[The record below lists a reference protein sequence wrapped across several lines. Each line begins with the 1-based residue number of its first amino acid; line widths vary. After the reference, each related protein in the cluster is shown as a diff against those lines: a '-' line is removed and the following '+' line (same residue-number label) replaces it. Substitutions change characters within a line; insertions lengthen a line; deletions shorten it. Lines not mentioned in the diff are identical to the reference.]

1 MEQTL
6 YKNYQRITIQESPG
20 KVSAGRLP
28 RSKDA
33 VLLGDLC
40 DTCKVLKISEVC
52 LMSGYTVGRVF
63 FPKTSVVIVILF
75 WLKWARYLAV
85 AGLNLLAQLSDR
97 RSPFGV

>member
-40 DTCKVLKISEVC
+40 DTCKVLKNSEVC
-52 LMSGYTVGRVF
+52 LMSAF
-63 FPKTSVVIVILF
+63 DMTSLKNPLDKGILLCVAVVESKIKL
-75 WLKWARYLAV
+75 
-85 AGLNLLAQLSDR
+85 
-97 RSPFGV
+97 

>member
-40 DTCKVLKISEVC
+40 DTCKVLKILEVF
-52 LMSGYTVGRVF
+52 LMSGYDQSKRSFGQRDLALYGSGEVKNKALIF
-63 FPKTSVVIVILF
+63 KALFKQILF
-75 WLKWARYLAV
+75 N
-85 AGLNLLAQLSDR
+85 GCQL
-97 RSPFGV
+97 G

>member
-52 LMSGYTVGRVF
+52 LMSAF
-63 FPKTSVVIVILF
+63 DMTS
-75 WLKWARYLAV
+75 LK
-85 AGLNLLAQLSDR
+85 NLLDKGTLLCMVWQWWKESKIKLG
-97 RSPFGV
+97 F